1 MTSQLNVDTIV
12 DKAGSG
18 GTNVKIANNAVTV
31 SEGGNATAVT
41 IQGLT
46 KMWVQHNDGA
56 SVSDSFNVG
65 STTDNGTGDYTFALS
80 SSISSA
86 NYSHPIV
93 PADADGGGG
102 LDISVTSKAAGSIRV
117 GTIRDDSTKTDNA
130 NISVSIFGDLA

>member
-1 MTSQLNVDTIV
+1 MASELRVNTLKDASGNNSIATSFVANGSCKCWADSN
-12 DKAGSG
+12 AG
-18 GTNVKIANNAVTV
+18 
-31 SEGGNATAVT
+31 ATA
-41 IQGLT
+41 
-46 KMWVQHNDGA
+46 DA
-56 SVSDSFNVG
+56 SLNLA